1 MTRDGV
7 VTVRA
12 QAQVMSGPE
21 QHAILIVR
29 VTVRPG
35 GVAGEC
41 RTDVVV
47 TSSADLR
54 SRRLIRVRL
63 RRLDDVATIV
73 RTWLAEWAGSCA
85 SGDGT
90 LTPRSESGPD
100 EGRSP

>member
-1 MTRDGV
+1 
-7 VTVRA
+7 VTVEAHAR
-12 QAQVMSGPE
+12 VMSGPE
-21 QHAILIVR
+21 RHAILIVR

-35 GVAGEC
+35 EVAGEC

-54 SRRLIRVRL
+54 SRRLIRVRPHC
-63 RRLDDVATIV
+63 LDDVATIV
-73 RTWLAEWAGSCA
+73 RTRLAEWVGLCA

-90 LTPRSESGPD
+90 LTPRWESGPD